1 MLLAW
6 SGPGAAVVASLR
18 NFSSRRGI
26 NVRLSMVTIFNVA
39 IMVLN
44 VSIPALLS
52 VSTVSVNR
60 RTTTFAQPMPGDF
73 STSSSWTASGDVDS
87 IVAALPQ
94 MARYFNGT
102 VGTVRGWNGTY
113 ARYFPD
119 VGTML
124 TGTTDIRPISLTSLA
139 YFIVSRPIIQ
149 P

>member
-113 ARYFPD
+113 ASQR
-119 VGTML
+119 
-124 TGTTDIRPISLTSLA
+124 DISLMWERCLLVLPISVQFL
-139 YFIVSRPIIQ
+139 
-149 P
+149 